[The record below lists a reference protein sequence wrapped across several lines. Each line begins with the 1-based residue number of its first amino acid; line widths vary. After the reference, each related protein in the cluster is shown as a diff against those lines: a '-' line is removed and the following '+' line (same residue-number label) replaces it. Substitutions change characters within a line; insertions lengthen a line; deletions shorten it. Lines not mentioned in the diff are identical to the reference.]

1 MLKNGTDHFL
11 SSTLETVVR
20 GYLSPFVKPKLHIKS
35 GETVQIDTVTGAG
48 VPKED
53 PEGFFKE
60 HGIPVSDSVKEII
73 DIVTKV
79 EEMGH
84 ILTGPVYIEGAEP
97 GDMLE
102 IRVLDIKTRDPYAV
116 NRSRP
121 GVGALPDMFQETYT
135 MVIPY
140 DLEKNVAIFNK
151 NIDIPLAPFMGVMG
165 LATTEKVSSSP
176 PGRFGGN
183 LDLRELTK
191 GSTLYLPVLVEGGLF
206 FTGDGHGAQGDGEVN
221 INGLE
226 TSLTGI
232 FEFILHKGRSLKW
245 PMAETPSHY
254 IVMGLDRDL
263 NIASRIAVEE
273 SIDFLSWRM
282 DLSPMEAYALSSLAV
297 DFEVTQIVNGVKGI
311 HGMISKSLFKNLEDT
326 YWATA
331 Y

>member
-1 MLKNGTDHFL
+1 MLKNGADHIL
-11 SSTLETVVR
+11 RSTSETVVR

-53 PEGFFKE
+53 PEGFFNE

-73 DIVTKV
+73 DIVTKL

-84 ILTGPVYIEGAEP
+84 ILTGPIYIEDAEP

-102 IRVLDIKTRDPYAV
+102 IRVLDLKTRDTYAV
-116 NRSRP
+116 NRARP
-121 GVGALPDMFQETYT
+121 GAGALPDITEKTYT
-135 MVIPY
+135 KVIPY
-140 DLEKNVAIFNK
+140 DMEKNVAIFNK
-151 NIDIPLAPFMGVMG
+151 NIDIPLAPFMVVMG
-165 LATTEKVSSSP
+165 LAATEQVSSGP

-183 LDLRELTK
+183 LDLKELTK
-191 GSTLYLPVLVEGGLF
+191 GSTLFLPVQVEGGLF

-254 IVMGLDRDL
+254 IVMGLDIDL
-263 NIASRIAVEE
+263 NIAAQIAVEE
-273 SIDFLSWRM
+273 SVDFLSWKM
-282 DLSPMEAYALSSLAV
+282 DLSPMDAYSLSSLAV
-297 DFEVTQIVNGVKGI
+297 DFEVTQMVDGVKGI
-311 HGMISKSLFKNLEDT
+311 HGMIPKSLFKNLEDT
-326 YWATA
+326 YWAKTN
-331 Y
+331 